1 MRLLKMPLCRP
12 AQLRVALGARRPYV
26 TGNSASSVDS
36 PEPLRACGVP
46 DTATEAGPKEPSE
59 ILFPLMCVGAGGGL
73 IMVSALYYLA
83 PWSTSTSGSAIGQKM
98 RDGRKAVERREGD
111 LEMEETSMQRNE
123 EVKYAAQLAKR
134 GGSKK

>member
-1 MRLLKMPLCRP
+1 
-12 AQLRVALGARRPYV
+12 
-26 TGNSASSVDS
+26 
-36 PEPLRACGVP
+36 
-46 DTATEAGPKEPSE
+46 
-59 ILFPLMCVGAGGGL
+59 
-73 IMVSALYYLA
+73 MVSALYFLA